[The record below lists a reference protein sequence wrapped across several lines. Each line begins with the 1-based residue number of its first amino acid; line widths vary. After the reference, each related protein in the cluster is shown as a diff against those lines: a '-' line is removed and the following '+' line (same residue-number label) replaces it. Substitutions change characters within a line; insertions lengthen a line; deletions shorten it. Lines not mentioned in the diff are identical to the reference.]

1 MSGVQQITVES
12 GEADQRLDR
21 WFKKRFPELTHGR
34 LEKLLR
40 TGQVRLDGKR
50 AKASDRVAA
59 GQVLRVPPLGAAP
72 VVEDERDPWGK
83 IERKAAEPKKVSDK
97 DAAALR
103 ASVLFKDA
111 DVLVINKP
119 AGLAVQGGTGLD
131 KNLDAMLDALK
142 FDAAERP
149 KLVHRLDRDT
159 SGCLVL
165 ARSAKSAQ
173 ALTAAFRHKEA
184 RKVYWAVVVGAPKLD
199 RGMIDAPLSK
209 QPAKGGER
217 VQIDE
222 DEGRFAITHFAVIER
237 AGKKAAWLALMPV
250 TGRTHQLRAHCVAL
264 GTPILG
270 DGKYAGQ
277 EAFVARDELPNQMH
291 LHARSI
297 RIPHPKR
304 GWIAVEAPLPPHMQ
318 KTWKFFGF
326 APEPDHDPF
335 AGLEL

>member
-1 MSGVQQITVES
+1 MSGVQQITVDS
-12 GEADQRLDR
+12 GDADQRLDR
-21 WFKKRFPELTHGR
+21 WFKRRFPELTHGR

-50 AKASDRVAA
+50 AKAGDRVAA
-59 GQVLRVPPLGAAP
+59 GQVLRIPPLGTAP
-72 VVEDERDPWGK
+72 AGD
-83 IERKAAEPKKVSDK
+83 AEPGVRPKPEPKVSEK

-142 FDAAERP
+142 FDAPERP

-165 ARSAKSAQ
+165 ARSAKAAQ

-199 RGMIDAPLSK
+199 RGKIDAPLSK